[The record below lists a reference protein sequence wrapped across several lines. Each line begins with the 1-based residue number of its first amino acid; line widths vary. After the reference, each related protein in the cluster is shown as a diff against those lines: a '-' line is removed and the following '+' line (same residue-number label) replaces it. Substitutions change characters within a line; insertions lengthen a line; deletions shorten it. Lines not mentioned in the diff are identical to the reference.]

1 MCEVFWTY
9 SVKFMTFKDLKLLR
23 FDNFYT
29 KDKGLPILLP
39 FLGYIVFGI
48 GNIVCFSRAIK
59 FIPTPI
65 AFAVWTAS
73 TLVLLKLLDVF
84 YFHKKPTFIEIVFML
99 MIIIGIVG
107 LRLLEKD
114 VK

>member
-23 FDNFYT
+23 FDNFYL

-48 GNIVCFSRAIK
+48 GNIVCFSATK
-59 FIPTPI
+59 KTPFFTYYGFNLELDPNVGDDVSKEE
-65 AFAVWTAS
+65 APV
-73 TLVLLKLLDVF
+73 VEERLKLLRDVQEEI
-84 YFHKKPTFIEIVFML
+84 KKNL
-99 MIIIGIVG
+99 
-107 LRLLEKD
+107 
-114 VK
+114 